1 MWACVGGWG
10 RGQVGCSLWEWGR
23 ERTGVA
29 GEHGRR
35 LGKAEYWEKVVDRV
49 CFWKLTPFKGMHHG
63 QSLLLETDPIQ
74 GNAPCR

>member
-23 ERTGVA
+23 ERTGMV

-35 LGKAEYWEKVVDRV
+35 LGKAEYWEKMVDN
-49 CFWKLTPFKGMHHG
+49 
-63 QSLLLETDPIQ
+63 QSLLLKTDPVH